1 MKEELKDTTVP
12 AVMDKDMSRR
22 RFLGFAGITGAGLF
36 IASCNDDDDPQPADN
51 DGINLG
57 SADAGL
63 LNYALALKQLTAA
76 FYVKA
81 SSPLPGGM
89 TELEGEMLMQI
100 RDHELAHRE
109 FFRALLQDKAIGDL
123 EFDFDSVDFGDRSSV
138 LDKAKEFENLS
149 IGAFLGM
156 TKLFVTPDYTVSA
169 MKIASVEG
177 RHAAYVG
184 HTRTPGFFVEPG
196 DGGVLDEV
204 RTPKET
210 LSMIDKYLKTKV
222 SGEDLPN

>member
-36 IASCNDDDDPQPADN
+36 IASCNDDDDPKPADN

-89 TELEGEMLMQI
+89 TELEGEMLTQI

-123 EFDFDSVDFGDRSSV
+123 EFDFDSVDFGNRDSV
-138 LDKAKEFENLS
+138 LSKAKELETLS
-149 IGAFLGM
+149 ICAFLGVA
-156 TKLFVTPDYTVSA
+156 KLFITPDYSMSV

-177 RHAAYVG
+177 RHAAYVS
-184 HTRTPGFFVEPG
+184 HTLAPGNFADMS
-196 DGGVLDEV
+196 DGNALDEV
-204 RTPKET
+204 LTPDEV
-210 LSMIDKYLKTKV
+210 LSMADKYFKTKV